1 MKQFSSPV
9 QIEMSCN
16 IWKTEMSIEN
26 KILNIIILATGAH
39 HQEHYKKK
47 KSTVTSYHHISLC
60 ILITRLCFP
69 YEKLVWWLIFSRVV
83 ITDQRCRENLIE
95 CIFKLDLLGSDKGFD
110 GNLASTMDNLFN
122 FIIFH
127 FLNSQCQ
134 PADHKVMIE
143 SNSLFWAKY

>member
-47 KSTVTSYHHISLC
+47 KKHCYQLSSHLSVY
-60 ILITRLCFP
+60 
-69 YEKLVWWLIFSRVV
+69 
-83 ITDQRCRENLIE
+83 TD
-95 CIFKLDLLGSDKGFD
+95 
-110 GNLASTMDNLFN
+110 
-122 FIIFH
+122 H
-127 FLNSQCQ
+127 
-134 PADHKVMIE
+134 
-143 SNSLFWAKY
+143 

>member
-47 KSTVTSYHHISLC
+47 KKALLSVIITSLC
-60 ILITRLCFP
+60 VYWSLDCVFPTR
-69 YEKLVWWLIFSRVV
+69 
-83 ITDQRCRENLIE
+83 N
-95 CIFKLDLLGSDKGFD
+95 
-110 GNLASTMDNLFN
+110 
-122 FIIFH
+122 
-127 FLNSQCQ
+127 
-134 PADHKVMIE
+134 
-143 SNSLFWAKY
+143 